1 MHERCGEDFEGFNA
15 SDRPGNAGPRER
27 EKVNLVKLCCAVL
40 YSVFFFTQL
49 P

>member
-15 SDRPGNAGPRER
+15 SDSPDNASPRER
-27 EKVNLVKLCCAVL
+27 GKVILVKLCCAVL
-40 YSVFFFTQL
+40 YSLFLFTQL